1 MKRESMRKW
10 SCWMDKDEMKKLE
23 KEKGELKSE
32 SSITSCDVS

>member
-1 MKRESMRKW
+1 MRKW

-32 SSITSCDVS
+32 IPITSCDVS